1 MAKKGFSLNFDG
13 FMDLARDVDKLGEG
27 YLQKAVENAFTKSKE
42 YVNNEVA
49 KAMDA
54 SRYNFDGTGYSQGNA
69 KASLKEVAEMP
80 VEWVGTVA
88 KANIGVKTKD
98 ALEVLLLGYGT
109 PHLAADPKLI
119 NAIKVKGKVKK
130 EVERIQQEEFNK
142 VIEEA
147 LNNG

>member
-1 MAKKGFSLNFDG
+1 MAKNNFSLNFDG
-13 FMDLARDVDKLGEG
+13 FMDLARDIDNLGEG
-27 YLQKAVENAFTKSKE
+27 YLQKAVDNAFSASKD
-42 YVNNEVA
+42 YVNNEVS
-49 KAMDA
+49 KAMDD
-54 SRYNFDGTGYSQGNA
+54 SRYNFDGTGYSQEKA
-69 KASLKEVAEMP
+69 KQSLNEVAKMP
-80 VEWVGTVA
+80 VEWSGTVA
-88 KANIGVKTKD
+88 IANIGVKTRD

-130 EVERIQQEEFNK
+130 EVEKIQSEEFNK

>member
-13 FMDLARDVDKLGEG
+13 FMDLASDVDKLGEG

-54 SRYNFDGTGYSQGNA
+54 SRYNFDGTGYSQGKA
-69 KASLKEVAEMP
+69 KASLNEVAKMP
-80 VEWVGTVA
+80 VEWTGTVA

-98 ALEVLLLGYGT
+98 ALEVLFLGYGT

-119 NAIKVKGKVKK
+119 NAIKAKGKVKK